1 MHLRVLCYDIESC
14 ESVSRMI
21 LRDPFR
27 WNRSPTVGQSFKF
40 RYANPRG
47 VDTANSVP
55 IFHVSAQLVPEQGI
69 VVGIRVLTQSHPLA
83 ANHTTTTAKIL
94 AVKALCAKCA

>member
-1 MHLRVLCYDIESC
+1 
-14 ESVSRMI
+14 MI

-69 VVGIRVLTQSHPLA
+69 VVGIRGCLRNRIRLPRITPLQ
-83 ANHTTTTAKIL
+83 L
-94 AVKALCAKCA
+94 QESLR